1 MGGEIGVESE
11 FGCGSTFSFNVVVR
25 NAEKRAIQNSQTF
38 TRSNEKL
45 SVLIVD
51 DNDSARIILQGI
63 AVSLGWQA
71 KIASDAQEASL
82 LVKQAHRDS
91 TRYDVVFVDWRMPG
105 KDGLTFAREL
115 RELHSSVVS
124 LIVMITAHGKELL
137 DEQNNDY
144 ERYLDGFLIKPVTK
158 NMMLQAVKSVV
169 FGDLD
174 LSLPTSPSRTSCHCR
189 EYPYCW

>member
-1 MGGEIGVESE
+1 MSFSIKDTGIGITLEQQNALFSGFQQADSSISRRYGGTGLGLAISKRLVNLMGGEIGVESE

-51 DNDSARIILQGI
+51 DNDSSRIILQGI

-91 TRYDVVFVDWRMPG
+91 TRYDVV
-105 KDGLTFAREL
+105 
-115 RELHSSVVS
+115 S
-124 LIVMITAHGKELL
+124 
-137 DEQNNDY
+137 
-144 ERYLDGFLIKPVTK
+144 
-158 NMMLQAVKSVV
+158 
-169 FGDLD
+169 
-174 LSLPTSPSRTSCHCR
+174 
-189 EYPYCW
+189 